1 MSVRRFFPAAAA
13 LALLSLSVPDLS
25 VTAWA
30 DNTADEA
37 DLRFSRGVAA
47 YKARRFEEA
56 LAEFFLS
63 NRLVRNSNVILNIAR
78 CYEQL
83 GQGDEAYRY
92 YAEYLESAPEG
103 APGVRIATEGIQRL
117 TERVALVR
125 IDSEP
130 QGANIFIGRKDL
142 GSHGVTPRTLA
153 LKPGTAKVILSL
165 DGHEDA
171 EKEVELVQGATKE
184 TGPMALKFI
193 TGKVSVKGAPEGAEV
208 RVNRTDGE
216 AACTLPCDLDLAP
229 GTQLIHVQAP
239 GYFPAQVPVELMADS
254 TSEVAVELQPV
265 PPATGSVRVTSN
277 HEGALVKIDGKE
289 VGFTPLVLTQPVG
302 IHRVEVLME
311 DMRDFA
317 QEISVD
323 ENANVWVQAD
333 LRYAG
338 AKTSAASKSETS
350 AEDAPASVTVITR
363 SEIRAFGYSSLPE
376 AIRGIRG
383 FFFSNDRSYEN
394 VGVRGFSP
402 PGDYNT
408 RVQILLDGHTMN
420 DVFAAQ
426 AYVGRDFDIDLSE
439 VERIEIVR
447 GPVSSLFG
455 SAAFQGLI
463 NVVTRRSLGDKHV
476 EVTGSAGSM
485 STLAGRVAGG
495 HKGDAFEFVASGG
508 AYDSKGEDLIS
519 LPAGESSDGQNH
531 LIQHRDGERAYNGSA
546 RARIG
551 GLTLKGYINSR
562 KKELPTGAYG
572 TVPEYDASYT
582 RDLRAFVEARYDKS
596 ADWGSFMGR
605 LYYDATRY
613 RAHYNY
619 FEDAEARTGSQ
630 AVNEKSNAD
639 WMGFE
644 LFYRSP
650 QVAWQNITA
659 GVEYQYRARVEQEVE
674 VQDGVDLDINAR
686 LNIVSAYLS
695 DEIRFGSRVLVNA
708 SARFDA
714 YLHSATPAT
723 GTTTDVKMDND
734 YPVNPRLAVLVRST
748 PGGVTKLMGGSS
760 FRAPSPYELY
770 YEDGGT
776 SAVAN
781 AEGLE
786 PERIWTIELE
796 HTQAIT
802 DDLKVVA
809 AGHMSWIDNL
819 IYASENADG
828 LTMYGNYR
836 PDDKSYG
843 VRTIGGEVELR
854 WQPTR
859 LTMLSAAYWYSHI
872 SLAGDDAAGDAIK
885 ANAPSHAFSVKGMF
899 PIAAPYLLASAEGI
913 YNSGRAL
920 VDGGSRRYGE
930 TFWLNAGLSGEM
942 PSGRFR
948 WFAGVK
954 NLLDAKKG
962 MPGDGST
969 LTATIPTYGRTFVLT
984 LSGSY

>member
-1 MSVRRFFPAAAA
+1 MSVRRFFPAAAVC
-13 LALLSLSVPDLS
+13 ALLSLNAPVLTSA
-25 VTAWA
+25 AWA

-37 DLRFSRGVAA
+37 DLRFSRGIAA
-47 YKARRFEEA
+47 YKARHFEEA

-63 NRLVRNSNVILNIAR
+63 NRLVRNNNVILNIAR

-92 YAEYLESAPEG
+92 YAEYLEGAPEG
-103 APGVRIATEGIQRL
+103 APGIRIATEGIQRL

-125 IDSEP
+125 IESEP

-165 DGHEDA
+165 DGYEDA
-171 EKEVELVQGATKE
+171 EKEVQLVQGSTKE
-184 TGPMALKFI
+184 TGPMTLKFI

-208 RVNRTDGE
+208 RVNRTDGD
-216 AACTLPCDLDLAP
+216 AACTLPCELDLAP
-229 GTQLIHVQAP
+229 GTQLIHVQSA
-239 GYFPAQVPVELMADS
+239 GYFPAQVPVELAADT
-254 TSEVAVELQPV
+254 TSDVSVELQPV
-265 PPATGSVRVTSN
+265 PPATGTVRVTSN

-302 IHRVEVLME
+302 VHRVEVLME
-311 DMRDFA
+311 DMRDFV

-333 LRYAG
+333 LHYAG

-383 FFFSNDRSYEN
+383 FFFTNDRSYEN

-408 RVQILLDGHTMN
+408 RIQILLDGHTMN

-426 AYVGRDFDIDLSE
+426 AYVGRDFDIDLNE

-455 SAAFQGLI
+455 SAAFLGLI
-463 NVVTRRSLGDKHV
+463 NVVTRKSLGNKHV
-476 EVTGSAGSM
+476 EVTGSAGNLN
-485 STLAGRVAGG
+485 TLKGRVAGG
-495 HKGDAFEFVASGG
+495 HKGESFEFVASGG
-508 AYDSKGEDLIS
+508 AYNSSGEDLIS
-519 LPAGESSDGQNH
+519 ISAEDASDGNSH
-531 LIQHRDGERAYNGSA
+531 LIKDRDGERSYNGSA

-551 GLTLKGYINSR
+551 DLTLKGYINSR
-562 KKELPTGAYG
+562 KKELPTGVYG
-572 TVPEYDASYT
+572 TVPEFDASYT

-596 ADWGSFMGR
+596 ADWGSVMGR

-613 RAHYNY
+613 QAHYNY
-619 FEDAEARTGSQ
+619 FEDAEARTGTEE
-630 AVNEKSNAD
+630 VDEKSNAD
-639 WMGFE
+639 WLGFE
-644 LFYRSP
+644 FFYRSP
-650 QVAWQNITA
+650 RVAWQNITA
-659 GVEYQYRARVEQEVE
+659 GLEYQYRARVQQKVE
-674 VQDGVDLDINAR
+674 VQDGEDLDINAR

-695 DEIRFGSRVLVNA
+695 DEIHFGSRVLVNA

-748 PGGVTKLMGGSS
+748 PGGITKLMGGSS

-770 YEDGGT
+770 YEDAGN

-781 AEGLE
+781 ADGLE
-786 PERIWTIELE
+786 PERIWSLELE
-796 HTQAIT
+796 HSQTIT
-802 DDLKVVA
+802 DDLKVVV

-819 IYASENADG
+819 IYASENAEG
-828 LTMYGNYR
+828 LTMYENYR

-843 VRTIGGEVELR
+843 VRTMGGEVEIR
-854 WQPTR
+854 WQPAR

-872 SLAGDDAAGDAIK
+872 SLAGDDAEGDRIK
-885 ANAPSHAFSVKGMF
+885 ANSPSHAFSVKGMV
-899 PIAAPYLLASAEGI
+899 PLVAPYLLASAEGI
-913 YNSGRAL
+913 YNSGRAT
-920 VDGGSRRYGE
+920 VDGSDRRYGE
-930 TFWLNAGLSGEM
+930 TFWLNVGLSGEL
-942 PSGRFR
+942 PSGYFR

-954 NLLDAKKG
+954 NLLDSKNG
-962 MPGDGST
+962 MPTGGST
-969 LTATIPTYGRTFVLT
+969 LTKTIPTYGRTFVLT